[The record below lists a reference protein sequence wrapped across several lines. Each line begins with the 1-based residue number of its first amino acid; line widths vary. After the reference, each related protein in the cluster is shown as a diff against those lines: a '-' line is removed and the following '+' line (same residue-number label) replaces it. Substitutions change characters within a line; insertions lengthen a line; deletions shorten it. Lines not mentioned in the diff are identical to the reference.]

1 MGSCE
6 KYDVSYEEYCA
17 AKREMW
23 TSGEGRDHADAFYQI
38 LATCA
43 DGEPNVVPVE
53 FKNVTENGKLDVG
66 DVFLETTLKN
76 IKENAG
82 KIASFTYDAQSLEGY
97 QVKGT
102 AERDEK
108 LCQNI

>member
-1 MGSCE
+1 M
-6 KYDVSYEEYCA
+6 
-17 AKREMW
+17 
-23 TSGEGRDHADAFYQI
+23 
-38 LATCA
+38 
-43 DGEPNVVPVE
+43 
-53 FKNVTENGKLDVG
+53 TENGKLDVG

-76 IKENAG
+76 IKENSG